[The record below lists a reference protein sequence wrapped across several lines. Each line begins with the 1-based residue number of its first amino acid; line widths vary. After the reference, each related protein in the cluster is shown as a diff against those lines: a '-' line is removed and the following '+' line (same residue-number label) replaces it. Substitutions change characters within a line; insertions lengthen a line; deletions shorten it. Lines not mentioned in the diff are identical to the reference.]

1 MLEKYAL
8 AIFLI
13 TGLTACDQEEDKI
26 NLGKIEKAHVEVNQ
40 MIDYSSTNDFFASK
54 EYDGG
59 KKENKCIDESGGN
72 FEQLT
77 YCLEE
82 NIAII
87 KENIKKKLKTLN
99 QSEKILEAEYQKI
112 KTQCR
117 KEAIANLKEDEDDV
131 NEEDEALTINLFT
144 AGCIKNELYQFGRNL
159 K

>member
-1 MLEKYAL
+1 MLKQYIL
-8 AIFLI
+8 AVCLMM
-13 TGLTACDQEEDKI
+13 GLTACDEEDKI
-26 NLGKIEKAHVEVNQ
+26 NLENIEKARVEVNH
-40 MIDYSSTNDFFASK
+40 MIDDSSTNDFFASK

-59 KKENKCIDESGGN
+59 KKEDKCIDESGGN

-77 YCLEE
+77 YCLED

-87 KENIKKKLKTLN
+87 KEKIKKKLKILN

-117 KEAIANLKEDEDDV
+117 KEAIASLKEDGDDV
-131 NEEDEALTINLFT
+131 DEEGDALTINLFT

-159 K
+159 N